1 MTKYFITLFFA
12 LGFLNLS
19 AQHANDT
26 LNIPKAIDMLN
37 IKESTDALNIQKST
51 DTICVQDL
59 IKEGVEQHDARDYKQ
74 AIKTYNEAL
83 KIDPNSMFATYELA
97 LSYLAL
103 RDYKN
108 ASKYSTKVIDSHEEK
123 LLIGAYGVKSES
135 LAETGK
141 VDEAIALLESA
152 IKELGNNYYLHFNLA
167 LNYFNKGNLDKTIK
181 HVDNA
186 LNLDK
191 TQSGAYLLSAY
202 ALNDKKVWVQSIL
215 SFQMFL
221 LMEPNSH
228 RSNNAFEEMLQV
240 MQVKETTEK
249 PIERSFIQ
257 KQLERHT
264 NKNDSVISRKNTPPL
279 NIFQGVNREIVY
291 NAIESTIDSLKTTM
305 NNDSIEIDT
314 TNTILYNSF
323 KEVTRTVF
331 TTLSEENDGTKK
343 GFIWSF
349 HVPIIT
355 KILGS
360 PYFDTYCR
368 YISVGYFPESMEW
381 WENNQDTAAK
391 FVRWWEKGDED
402 E

>member
-1 MTKYFITLFFA
+1 MIKYFITLFLA
-12 LGFLNLS
+12 LGILNIS
-19 AQHANDT
+19 AQKNNDAQSVEE
-26 LNIPKAIDMLN
+26 LL
-37 IKESTDALNIQKST
+37 
-51 DTICVQDL
+51 
-59 IKEGVEQHDARDYKQ
+59 KEGIEQHDAREFKQ

-83 KIDPNSMFATYELA
+83 NIDSNSMFATYELA

-108 ASKYSTKVIDSHEEK
+108 AAKFSTRVINSGEEK

-141 VDEAIALLESA
+141 VDEAIDLLEYA
-152 IKELGNNYYLHFNLA
+152 IKELGSNYYLHFNLA
-167 LNYFNKGNLDKTIK
+167 LNYFNKGDLDKTVQ
-181 HVDNA
+181 HVDSA

-191 TQSGAYLLSAY
+191 TQSGGYLLSAY

-228 RSNNAFEEMLQV
+228 RSKNAFEEMLQL

-249 PIERSFIQ
+249 PVERSFIQ
-257 KQLERHT
+257 KQLERHS
-264 NKNDSVISRKNTPPL
+264 NKNDSTSSTKKTPPL
-279 NIFQGVNREIVY
+279 NIVQGVNRKVIY
-291 NAIESTIDSLKTTM
+291 KAIENTIDSLKTSVNT
-305 NNDSIEIDT
+305 DSIEIDT

-323 KEVTRTVF
+323 KEVTRTIF
-331 TTLSEENDGTKK
+331 STLSEDNDSTKK

-355 KILGS
+355 KIIDS

-368 YISVGYFPESMEW
+368 YVSVGYFPESMEW
-381 WENNQDTAAK
+381 WENNQETAAK
-391 FVRWWEKGDED
+391 FVRWWEKGDEN